1 LHCFGYNRHGQ
12 CDVPAELGT
21 VMRVATSS
29 HQRKSTGAQASDH
42 FRSFGAASAGRPD
55 VFAEMG
61 EDPSEVI
68 QDVWHLDSAANID
81 PAFAVEIAMAME
93 SGMIE
98 RQAQSAALQLEE
110 AQQVDPQLILL
121 QFARPTKALRDALRF
136 GTALQ
141 QCRRALEQEGL
152 PFELPDGNMIFVEP
166 EDHAAARQVPATSG
180 LKLNC
185 FYVVVSPSMEHL
197 IDESLAGCGK
207 GAWAR
212 LREEMSLRDSD
223 VATAEDSEQECA
235 SECNS
240 LYEHLQVVRT
250 TFHFDLHQLRNT
262 QSVSRSTTC
271 ARAGCINPRRYS

>member
-1 LHCFGYNRHGQ
+1 
-12 CDVPAELGT
+12 
-21 VMRVATSS
+21 VAT
-29 HQRKSTGAQASDH
+29 
-42 FRSFGAASAGRPD
+42 ASAGRPD
-55 VFAEMG
+55 VLAEMG

-68 QDVWHLDSAANID
+68 QDVWHPDPAANID

-98 RQAQSAALQLEE
+98 RQAQSAALHVEE
-110 AQQVDPQLILL
+110 VQRADSQLILL

-141 QCRRALEQEGL
+141 TCRRALAQEGL
-152 PFELPDGNMIFVEP
+152 PFELPDGNMVFVEA
-166 EDHAAARQVPATSG
+166 EEHAAARQVPATSG

-197 IDESLAGCGK
+197 IDESLAGYGK

-212 LREEMSLRDSD
+212 LREEMSLRGSD
-223 VATAEDSEQECA
+223 VATVEDSEQECV
-235 SECNS
+235 SECSS

-250 TFHFDLHQLRNT
+250 FFHFDLHQLRNT

-271 ARAGCINPRRYS
+271 ARAGCINPRRYN